1 MSRKRCPSER
11 SDIEM
16 FILFFIFNNQHHK
29 NATKFFHTYFSFI
42 ELVDN
47 YVYVIMF
54 AY

>member
-1 MSRKRCPSER
+1 MSRKRYPSDL

-16 FILFFIFNNQHHK
+16 FISFFIFNNQHHK
-29 NATKFFHTYFSFI
+29 NAIKFFHTYFSFI

-47 YVYVIMF
+47 DVYVTMF